1 MLTYI
6 SYIKGFFSVIVF
18 NCIQPVNWESCAP
31 VHVWLP
37 PYINDAYV
45 VLSEKPYQQEL
56 DYLLEKWHNFV
67 NPYTWGDGRRITPR
81 GLF

>member
-6 SYIKGFFSVIVF
+6 SYIKGFFSVVVF

-45 VLSEKPYQQEL
+45 FLSEKPYQQEL
-56 DYLLEKWHNFV
+56 EYLDNF
-67 NPYTWGDGRRITPR
+67 
-81 GLF
+81 